1 MDKIDYDIVQENG
14 EFVVREGKTKYRVD
28 LRKRLLQ
35 FAVDTIKFLGTIPYR
50 KEFDVFR
57 YQLSKSATSMGA
69 NYEESQGGYSYRDF
83 ASKIGICYKEARET
97 HYFYKVIHS
106 LQIGDLNVCKR
117 LTNESDELKR
127 IFGSILVKVKNTK
140 NK

>member
-1 MDKIDYDIVQENG
+1 MYKIDYDILQENG
-14 EFVVREGKTKYRVD
+14 EFVVREGETKYRVD
-28 LRKRLLQ
+28 LRKRLHR
-35 FAVDTIKFLGTIPYR
+35 FAVDTFRFLGALPYR

-106 LQIGDLNVCKR
+106 LHIGDLKECER
-117 LTNESDELKR
+117 LTNESDELKTDIWINFIKSKKR
-127 IFGSILVKVKNTK
+127 WG
-140 NK
+140 